1 MRLTARLRVG
11 SVTVNDY
18 PKHGLGQFPY
28 GGTKMSGL
36 GREGIEYT
44 LMEMTEL
51 KTLVVS
57 DAEGLN
63 IPKE

>member
-1 MRLTARLRVG
+1 
-11 SVTVNDY
+11 
-18 PKHGLGQFPY
+18 
-28 GGTKMSGL
+28 MSGL